1 MFGMIFPPRDN
12 FNTEA
17 DKTGNLSAIVKWA
30 ALVAFL
36 ILVVAVVLWK
46 YSGKVDESEIA
57 RENDVDTNRE
67 RRISESE
74 IQQVIAKENQMERTP
89 DEDLEIPLHEIE
101 AAMKKDTPPKELEIS
116 KKKSRRLWTRKTDLT
131 RDRR

>member
-74 IQQVIAKENQMERTP
+74 IQQGRGKENRRGGRRE
-89 DEDLEIPLHEIE
+89 ED
-101 AAMKKDTPPKELEIS
+101 
-116 KKKSRRLWTRKTDLT
+116 
-131 RDRR
+131 